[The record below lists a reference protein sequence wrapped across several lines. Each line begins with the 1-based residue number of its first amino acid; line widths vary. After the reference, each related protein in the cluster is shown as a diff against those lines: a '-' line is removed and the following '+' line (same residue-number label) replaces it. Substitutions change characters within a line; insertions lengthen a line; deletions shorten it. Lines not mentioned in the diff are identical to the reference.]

1 MRWPL
6 AIILLFAAAPA
17 AAADFRFEGFGDLRL
32 IAPSSSDRSWQDD
45 GLGKLR
51 YGKTSG
57 VVQFGG
63 ATGQATVLLTS
74 ELMFSA
80 VGRIDPSLSPG
91 VDLIEAYLR
100 YRPVSLSRWR
110 WSVKAGAFFAPF
122 SLENTEI
129 GWAPYWTITPSA
141 INSWYGDELRT
152 IGGEGTVEWRG
163 EDGTLKLIA
172 SAYGLNQPAGVLMAF
187 RGWAL
192 GDQPGGLF
200 EHPPLADATM
210 LQFHRPAPAT
220 TPMFAQYDDHPGW
233 YAGASWTAAEHWH
246 LEVFRYDNEADPAA
260 HHDRDFGWRTK
271 FWHLGLSGRWDEF
284 TALAQAVSGDTFVK
298 TAPTSVSTTDFDS
311 AFVLLGWEHAA
322 WRAALRVEEFHTNS
336 YGTTGAKPSTSEN
349 GHAATAAL
357 SWLPN
362 DWLKLTAELIAL
374 QSLRGGRSQTGLD
387 PSQTETQFQLAARI
401 YLD

>member
-1 MRWPL
+1 MRWLL
-6 AIILLFAAAPA
+6 ALLLLFCGMPA
-17 AAADFRFEGFGDLRL
+17 CAADFRFEGFADLRL
-32 IAPSSSDRSWQDD
+32 IAPPSSDHSWQDD

-57 VVQFGG
+57 AVQFGG

-74 ELMFSA
+74 ELMLSA

-91 VDLIEAYLR
+91 ADLIEAYLR

-152 IGGEGTVEWRG
+152 IGGEGTLEWRG
-163 EDGTLKLIA
+163 EEGTIKLIG
-172 SAYGLNQPAGVLMAF
+172 SAYGLNEPAGVLMAF

-192 GDQPGGLF
+192 GDQPAGLF

-210 LQFHRPAPAT
+210 LQFHRPTHAT
-220 TPMFAQYDDHPGW
+220 TPMFAQYDSHPGW
-233 YAGASWTAAEHWH
+233 YAGASWSAAEHWH
-246 LEVFRYDNEADPAA
+246 VELFRYDNEADPSA

-271 FWHLGLSGRWDEF
+271 FWHLGLSGRMDEF
-284 TALAQAVSGDTFVK
+284 TLLAQAVSGDTAVE
-298 TAPTSVSTTDFDS
+298 TAEDVYSTTDFDS
-311 AFVLLGWEHAA
+311 AFALLGWERAE
-322 WRAALRVEEFHTNS
+322 WRAALRIEEFHTKSFSN
-336 YGTTGAKPSTSEN
+336 TGARPSMSEN
-349 GHAATAAL
+349 GRAATAAL

-374 QSLRGGRSQTGLD
+374 QSFRGERSQIGLN
-387 PSQTETQFQLAARI
+387 PARTETQFQLTARV